1 MLPITIGSLSGNLP
15 VTTFSV
21 SLVAVAVR
29 AVTDISSGIKLRS
42 SPILENDTRK
52 SPAFKYPNNYVK
64 IIIYA
69 GTMF

>member
-1 MLPITIGSLSGNLP
+1 MLPITTGSLSGNLS

-29 AVTDISSGIKLRS
+29 AVTDTSSGIKLRS

-52 SPAFKYPNNYVK
+52 SSRFKYSNNYVK
-64 IIIYA
+64 IIICA